1 MPCPWSLQARACEA
15 VRDAD
20 KLRVWPKWA
29 ATDRELS
36 VHDFRSFVRLLEENG
51 GLDRIPREVD
61 PRFEQAAVMQKLDQ
75 AHRAFLFERVKGSRY
90 AAVGGLLNTLPRFG
104 LALKQ
109 HNPEQFGDAE
119 FDALLEAAKASPI
132 DPVET
137 RQAVSQEVVIE
148 GDDVDLATLPIP
160 TFFELDTGPF
170 MTAAIGITRHPENG
184 VYNIGVYRTLIIGKN
199 RCVINA
205 SSMSDLRQHY
215 LAWEA
220 TEEPMPIALAIGA
233 DPAML
238 VAAACKLPPN
248 VPEFGV
254 GGALKG
260 SPVELVKCK
269 TNDLLV
275 PASAEFIIE
284 GTVDFSEKV
293 ENLLG
298 EFAGQYGPE
307 TAPAT
312 TVTAITHRRDPLFH
326 TIMAGRNPE
335 HNTLGSVAVYGVQR
349 SIEASLRPILPQLKD
364 IHVFLEPGLGTL
376 AHVVV
381 SIDKQSDEEPQ
392 HIIEAAFKAGGHIF
406 PVSKITKRIIV
417 VDDDIDVHSM
427 DDVQWAI
434 WNRAAAAEKF
444 RVIPD
449 VESWE
454 LERAAKAGQLSARI
468 GIDATMDLDDVDK
481 LVRPITPGA
490 AELRLEDY
498 LGAKSGKKT
507 AA

>member
-1 MPCPWSLQARACEA
+1 M
-15 VRDAD
+15 
-20 KLRVWPKWA
+20 
-29 ATDRELS
+29 
-36 VHDFRSFVRLLEENG
+36 HDFRSFVQLLEERG
-51 GLDRIPREVD
+51 DLDRIAREVD

-75 AHRAFLFERVKGSRY
+75 ARRAFLFEQVKGARY
-90 AAVGGLLNTLPRFG
+90 QAVGGLLNTLPRFG
-104 LALKQ
+104 LALNQ
-109 HNPEQFGDAE
+109 ENPEDFGDGE
-119 FDALLEAAKASPI
+119 FDALLEAAKATPI
-132 DPVET
+132 EPVET
-137 RQAVSQEVVIE
+137 TEGISQDVVIE
-148 GDDVDLATLPIP
+148 GEAVDLATLPVP
-160 TFFELDTGPF
+160 TFFELDSGPF
-170 MTAAIGITRHPENG
+170 ITAAIGITRDPANG
-184 VYNIGVYRTLIIGKN
+184 IYNVGVYRTLIIGKN

-205 SSMSDLRQHY
+205 SSMSDLRRHY
-215 LAWEA
+215 AAWEA
-220 TEEPMPIALAIGA
+220 TGKSMPIALAIGA
-233 DPAML
+233 DPCML
-238 VAAACKLPPN
+238 IASACKLPPN

-260 SPVELVKCK
+260 GPVALVKCK

-284 GTVDFSEKV
+284 GTVDFSERVK
-293 ENLLG
+293 NLLG

-349 SIEASLRPILPQLKD
+349 SINASVRAVLPQIRDL
-364 IHVFLEPGLGTL
+364 HVYLEPGLGTL
-376 AHVVV
+376 AHVVI
-381 SIDKQSDEEPQ
+381 SISKQDDAEPR
-392 HIIEAAFKAGGHIF
+392 HIIETAFQAGGHIF

-417 VDDDIDVHSM
+417 VDEDIDVHSM

-434 WNRAAAAEKF
+434 WNRAATATKF
-444 RVIPD
+444 MVIPD

-490 AELRLEDY
+490 KDLRLEDY
-498 LGAKSGKKT
+498 IIAKPDKQS

>member
-1 MPCPWSLQARACEA
+1 M
-15 VRDAD
+15 
-20 KLRVWPKWA
+20 
-29 ATDRELS
+29 
-36 VHDFRSFVRLLEENG
+36 HDFRSFVRLLEERG
-51 GLDRIPREVD
+51 GLDRIAREVD

-75 AHRAFLFERVKGSRY
+75 ARRAFLFEQVQGAAY
-90 AAVGGLLNTLPRFG
+90 PAVGGLLNTLPRFG
-104 LALKQ
+104 LALQ
-109 HNPEQFGDAE
+109 QENPEDFGDAE

-137 RQAVSQEVVIE
+137 TQAVSQEVVIE
-148 GDDVDLATLPIP
+148 GDAVDLATLPVP

-170 MTAAIGITRHPENG
+170 ITAAIGITRHPENG
-184 VYNIGVYRTLIIGKN
+184 IYNVGVYRTLIIGKN

-205 SSMSDLRQHY
+205 SSMSDLRRHY
-215 LAWEA
+215 AAWEA
-220 TEEPMPIALAIGA
+220 TGDPMPIALAIGA
-233 DPAML
+233 DPSML
-238 VAAACKLPPN
+238 TAAACKLPPN

-260 SPVELVKCK
+260 APVELAKCK

-349 SIEASLRPILPQLKD
+349 SIEASLRPVLPQLKQ
-364 IHVFLEPGLGTL
+364 IHVYLEPGLGTL
-376 AHVVV
+376 AHVVL
-381 SIDKQSDEEPQ
+381 SIDKQNDAEPRQIIDE
-392 HIIEAAFKAGGHIF
+392 AFKAGGHIF

-417 VDDDIDVHSM
+417 VDDDIDVHKM

-434 WNRAAAAEKF
+434 WNRAAAANKF
-444 RVIPD
+444 MVIPD

-468 GIDATMDLDDVDK
+468 GIDATMDLEDVDK

-490 AELRLEDY
+490 TDLRLEDY
-498 LGAKSGKKT
+498 LGTKPGKQSV
-507 AA
+507 A

>member
-1 MPCPWSLQARACEA
+1 
-15 VRDAD
+15 
-20 KLRVWPKWA
+20 
-29 ATDRELS
+29 
-36 VHDFRSFVRLLEENG
+36 VHDFRSFVKLLEEHE
-51 GLDRIPREVD
+51 GLVRIEREVD
-61 PRFEQAAVMQKLDQ
+61 PLYEQAAVMQHVDQ
-75 AHRAFLFERVKGSRY
+75 DRQAFLFEKVKGSPY
-90 AAVGGLLNTLPRFG
+90 AAVGGVLNTLPRFG
-104 LALKQ
+104 LALGQ
-109 HNPEQFGDAE
+109 ANPESFDDKA
-119 FDALLEAAKASPI
+119 FDALLEAAKADPI
-132 DPVET
+132 EPVQVT
-137 RQAVSQEVVIE
+137 QGVSQEIVIT

-160 TFFELDTGPF
+160 KFFELDTGPF
-170 MTAAIGITRHPENG
+170 ITSAIGITRHPENG
-184 VYNIGVYRTLIIGKN
+184 VYNVGVYRTLIIGKN

-220 TEEPMPIALAIGA
+220 TGEPMPIALAIGA
-233 DPAML
+233 DPSML

-254 GGALKG
+254 GGALLG
-260 SPVELVKCK
+260 EPVKLVPCK

-312 TVTAITHRRDPLFH
+312 TVTAITHRKDPLFH

-349 SIEASLRPILPQLKD
+349 SIDASLRAAVPAIKQ
-364 IHVFLEPGLGTL
+364 IHVYLEPGLGTL
-376 AHVVV
+376 AHVVI
-381 SIDKQSDEEPQ
+381 SIDKQSDDEP
-392 HIIEAAFKAGGHIF
+392 HAIIEAAFKAGGHIF

-417 VDDDIDVHSM
+417 VDDDIDVHKM

-434 WNRAAAAEKF
+434 WNRAATASKF
-444 RVIPD
+444 MVIPD

-468 GIDATMDLDDVDK
+468 GIDATMDLEDVEK
-481 LVRPITPGA
+481 LVRPMTPGA
-490 AELRLEDY
+490 ADIHLEDY
-498 LGAKSGKKT
+498 IGPQAGNKKS

>member
-1 MPCPWSLQARACEA
+1 M
-15 VRDAD
+15 
-20 KLRVWPKWA
+20 
-29 ATDRELS
+29 
-36 VHDFRSFVRLLEENG
+36 HDFRSFVRLLEERG
-51 GLDRIPREVD
+51 GLDRIAREVD

-75 AHRAFLFERVKGSRY
+75 ARRAFLFEQVKGASY
-90 AAVGGLLNTLPRFG
+90 PAVGGLLNTLPRFG
-104 LALKQ
+104 LALNQ
-109 HNPEQFGDAE
+109 ANPEDFGDAE

-132 DPVET
+132 EPVET
-137 RQAVSQEVVIE
+137 SEAVSQEVVLE
-148 GDDVDLATLPIP
+148 GDAVDLATLPVP

-170 MTAAIGITRHPENG
+170 ITAAIGITRDPENG
-184 VYNIGVYRTLIIGKN
+184 VYNVGVYRTLIIGKN

-205 SSMSDLRQHY
+205 SSMSDLRRHY
-215 LAWEA
+215 AAWE
-220 TEEPMPIALAIGA
+220 TTGEPMPIALAIGA
-233 DPAML
+233 DPSMV

-260 SPVELVKCK
+260 GPVELVKCK

-275 PASAEFIIE
+275 PASAEFIVE
-284 GTVDFSEKV
+284 GTVDFSERV

-349 SIEASLRPILPQLKD
+349 SIEGALRPILPQIRQL
-364 IHVFLEPGLGTL
+364 HVYLEPGLGTL
-376 AHVVV
+376 AHVVL
-381 SIDKQSDEEPQ
+381 SIDKQADGEPKR
-392 HIIEAAFKAGGHIF
+392 IIEEAFKAGGHIF

-417 VDDDIDVHSM
+417 VDDDIDVHRM
-427 DDVQWAI
+427 ADVQWAI
-434 WNRAAAAEKF
+434 WNRAAAADKF
-444 RVIPD
+444 MVIPD

-468 GIDATMDLDDVDK
+468 GIDATMDLEDVDK

-490 AELRLEDY
+490 RELRLDDY
-498 LGAKSGKKT
+498 ITPKAGKKS

>member
-1 MPCPWSLQARACEA
+1 M
-15 VRDAD
+15 
-20 KLRVWPKWA
+20 
-29 ATDRELS
+29 
-36 VHDFRSFVRLLEENG
+36 HDFRSFVRLLEERG
-51 GLDRIPREVD
+51 GLDRIAREVD

-75 AHRAFLFERVKGSRY
+75 ARRAFLFEQIKGASY
-90 AAVGGLLNTLPRFG
+90 PAVGGLLNTLPRFG
-104 LALKQ
+104 LALNQ
-109 HNPEQFGDAE
+109 ANPEDFGDAE

-132 DPVET
+132 EPVET
-137 RQAVSQEVVIE
+137 SEAVSQEVMLE
-148 GDDVDLATLPIP
+148 GDAVDLATLPVP

-170 MTAAIGITRHPENG
+170 ITAAIGITRDPENG
-184 VYNIGVYRTLIIGKN
+184 VYNVGVYRTLIIGKN

-205 SSMSDLRQHY
+205 SSMSDLRRHY
-215 LAWEA
+215 AAWE
-220 TEEPMPIALAIGA
+220 TTGEPMPIALAIGA
-233 DPAML
+233 DPSMV

-260 SPVELVKCK
+260 GPVELVKCK

-275 PASAEFIIE
+275 PASAEFIVE
-284 GTVDFSEKV
+284 GTVDFSERV

-349 SIEASLRPILPQLKD
+349 SIEGALRPILPQIRQL
-364 IHVFLEPGLGTL
+364 HVYLEPGLGTL
-376 AHVVV
+376 AHVVL
-381 SIDKQSDEEPQ
+381 SIDKQADGEPKR
-392 HIIEAAFKAGGHIF
+392 IIEEAFKAGGHIF

-417 VDDDIDVHSM
+417 VDDDIDVHRM

-434 WNRAAAAEKF
+434 WNRAAAADKF
-444 RVIPD
+444 MVIPD

-468 GIDATMDLDDVDK
+468 GIDATMDLEDVDK

-490 AELRLEDY
+490 SELRLDDY
-498 LGAKSGKKT
+498 ITPKAGKKS

>member
-1 MPCPWSLQARACEA
+1 M
-15 VRDAD
+15 
-20 KLRVWPKWA
+20 
-29 ATDRELS
+29 
-36 VHDFRSFVRLLEENG
+36 HDFRSFVRLLEERG
-51 GLDRIPREVD
+51 GLDRIAREVD

-75 AHRAFLFERVKGSRY
+75 ARRAFLFEQVQGASY
-90 AAVGGLLNTLPRFG
+90 PAVGGLLNTLPRFG
-104 LALKQ
+104 LALNQ
-109 HNPEQFGDAE
+109 QDPENFGDAE

-137 RQAVSQEVVIE
+137 GQAVSQEVVLE
-148 GDDVDLATLPIP
+148 GDGVDLATLPVP

-170 MTAAIGITRHPENG
+170 ITAAIGITRHPENG
-184 VYNIGVYRTLIIGKN
+184 IYNVGVYRTLIIGKN

-220 TEEPMPIALAIGA
+220 SGQPMPIALAIGA
-233 DPAML
+233 DPSML

-275 PASAEFIIE
+275 PASAEFLIE

-312 TVTAITHRRDPLFH
+312 TVTAITHRHDPLFH

-349 SIEASLRPILPQLKD
+349 SIEASLRPVLPQIRQ
-364 IHVFLEPGLGTL
+364 IHVYLEPGLGTL

-381 SIDKQSDEEPQ
+381 SIDKQSDAEPRQ
-392 HIIEAAFKAGGHIF
+392 IIDEAFKAGGHIF

-417 VDDDIDVHSM
+417 VDDDIDVNNM

-434 WNRAAAAEKF
+434 WNRAAAADKF
-444 RVIPD
+444 TVIPD

-468 GIDATMDLDDVDK
+468 GIDATMDLEDVDK

-490 AELRLEDY
+490 TDLRLEDY
-498 LGAKSGKKT
+498 IAANPGKQS